1 MSWLVVL
8 VLQDC
13 VCAWYYPSLAGS
25 ANITGCPTVSSPH
38 TPGPPPQKMN
48 GWLRSGHWWSG
59 RTRDGGALS
68 GEDTHHWP
76 HHWEDAG
83 RRGEEEEGEAKARL
97 LCPELWLA
105 VSPLPPSC
113 PAQTDSPVRAWP
125 AGGRSLSLTTCNTD
139 WTVASAGEGGRGGGS
154 CRNKLEN
161 INTTSSHV
169 VSQ

>member
-1 MSWLVVL
+1 M
-8 VLQDC
+8 
-13 VCAWYYPSLAGS
+13 AGS
-25 ANITGCPTVSSPH
+25 ALVTG
-38 TPGPPPQKMN
+38 GQA
-48 GWLRSGHWWSG
+48 GHEMAGLSLG
-59 RTRDGGALS
+59 RTLTTGLITERMLGG
-68 GEDTHHWP
+68 E
-76 HHWEDAG
+76 E
-83 RRGEEEEGEAKARL
+83 EEEEGEAMARL
-97 LCPELWLA
+97 FCPELWLA